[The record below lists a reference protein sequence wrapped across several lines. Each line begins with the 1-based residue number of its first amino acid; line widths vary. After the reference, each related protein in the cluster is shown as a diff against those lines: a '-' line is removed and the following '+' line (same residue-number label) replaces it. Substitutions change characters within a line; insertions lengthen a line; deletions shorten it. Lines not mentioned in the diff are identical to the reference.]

1 MGRSPGRAILTAGRC
16 RQGSPEP
23 LPHTIHS
30 PVDVVANNALLPGW
44 WRVRPSVS
52 QHGSRAS
59 FDRPIV
65 LLDQVVEIFRCT
77 DLDGRFAIGIDDVER
92 SAIGAAFVDCHGLWN
107 TTLIDRSL
115 KETPGS
121 NLSRSARSRK
131 SMVLPSRSTA
141 R

>member
-16 RQGSPEP
+16 RQSSPEP
-23 LPHTIHS
+23 LPHSIHS

-52 QHGSRAS
+52 QHRSRAS

-77 DLDGRFAIGIDDVER
+77 DLDGRFAIGIDGVER
-92 SAIGAAFVDCHGLWN
+92 SAIGGAFVERHSLWN
-107 TTLIDRSL
+107 TTPIDRFL
-115 KETPGS
+115 KETLG
-121 NLSRSARSRK
+121 AH
-131 SMVLPSRSTA
+131 
-141 R
+141 